1 MLCWA
6 CLCKFSI
13 LLCFYPMKKE
23 LSFVKVNVEEDC
35 RQARQGQKGKASH
48 SLYNNS
54 WLSNWKL
61 RNWEKGECGD
71 WAERA
76 LLSKQT
82 TIAHRENNSM
92 RGRGKTAAKA
102 LYKRL
107 VATQYTV
114 VLATI
119 GKIAQLAE
127 VTKRKLSVKMA
138 LYQKYLFLRLKN
150 STTLSSRK
158 FWQNCNITITIMST
172 PFCKSVQLSVAFCKQ
187 NLKLF

>member
-1 MLCWA
+1 M
-6 CLCKFSI
+6 
-13 LLCFYPMKKE
+13 
-23 LSFVKVNVEEDC
+23 
-35 RQARQGQKGKASH
+35 
-48 SLYNNS
+48 
-54 WLSNWKL
+54 
-61 RNWEKGECGD
+61 
-71 WAERA
+71 
-76 LLSKQT
+76 LSKQT

-127 VTKRKLSVKMA
+127 VTKRKLSVKMT
-138 LYQKYLFLRLKN
+138 LYQKYAFLTLKN

-158 FWQNCNITITIMST
+158 F
-172 PFCKSVQLSVAFCKQ
+172 
-187 NLKLF
+187 